1 MKKLKAVV
9 IGAGWSAEGHTKAF
23 QHYGVEVLAIC
34 ARKPDIV
41 QKVASGLGVPEASTD
56 WRKSLLKHKPD
67 IVAVT
72 TPAILRTEVIAL
84 AVELGCHIISEKP
97 LALTAAEAGHI
108 YSLIKDTG
116 LKHAFAATHL
126 YDPSVAYTRELL
138 TQQQIVGKLTAVD
151 IGYSR
156 RIPNNTSSNTVK
168 PWNWMSSLAHG
179 GGALNN
185 GLTHRLGMLE
195 RMTGMKIVSA
205 VGEAKTAIRKA
216 PVVPEI
222 RDFRVWRSREITTE
236 EAAKL
241 EWRVCDA
248 EWDYSA
254 FFKLGSSEPSDTE
267 DSILVTMR
275 THPGVPTRSP
285 KGGWYFYGT
294 HGTLVGRGGHI
305 LSPLTKHVG
314 EASEELSVPQALTDD
329 LPRIGDD
336 IQNKWV
342 ALVRDFLADIEDRP
356 HEPYLTFQDGW
367 RYQIAIDAIRASK
380 GWTQIPN

>member
-9 IGAGWSAEGHTKAF
+9 VGAGWSAEGHTKAF

-34 ARKPDIV
+34 ARKPEVV
-41 QKVASGLGVPEASTD
+41 QKVASRLGVPEASTD
-56 WRKSLLKHKPD
+56 WRESLLKHKPD
-67 IVAVT
+67 IVALT
-72 TPAILRTEVIAL
+72 TPAILRTEVIEL

-97 LALTAAEAGHI
+97 LALTAEEAEHI
-108 YSLIKDTG
+108 YNFIKDTG

-126 YDPSVAYTRELL
+126 YDPSVAYVRELL
-138 TQQQIVGKLTAVD
+138 AQQVIGELTAVD

-156 RIPNNTSSNTVK
+156 RISSNTPSKTVK

-195 RMTGMKIVSA
+195 RMTGMKVVSS

-222 RDFRVWRSREITTE
+222 RDFREWRRREITLE
-236 EAAKL
+236 EASKL

-254 FFKLGSSEPSDTE
+254 FFKLGSLETTDNE
-267 DSILVTMR
+267 NSILVTMR
-275 THPGVPTRSP
+275 THPGVPTHSP
-285 KGGWYFYGT
+285 TGGWYFYGSR
-294 HGTLVGRGGHI
+294 GTLTGRGGHI
-305 LSPLTKHVG
+305 LSPITKHVG
-314 EASEELSVPQALTDD
+314 ETSEELSVPQTLTDA

-356 HEPYLTFQDGW
+356 HDPYLTFQDGW
-367 RYQIAIDAIRASK
+367 RYQIAIDAIRAST
-380 GWTQIPN
+380 GWIQIPS

>member
-1 MKKLKAVV
+1 MKKLKAIVV
-9 IGAGWSAEGHTKAF
+9 GAGWSAEGHTKAF
-23 QHYGVEVLAIC
+23 QHYGVDVLAIC

-56 WRKSLLKHKPD
+56 WRRSLLKHKPD
-67 IVAVT
+67 IVALT
-72 TPAILRTEVIAL
+72 TPAILRTEVIEL

-97 LALTAAEAGHI
+97 LALTAAEAEYI

-116 LKHAFAATHL
+116 LKHGFAATHL
-126 YDPSVAYTRELL
+126 YDPSVAYVQELL
-138 TQQQIVGKLTAVD
+138 TQQHVIGELTAVD

-156 RIPNNTSSNTVK
+156 RIPSDTPSKTVK
-168 PWNWMSSLAHG
+168 PWNWMNSLAHG

-195 RMTGMKIVSA
+195 RMTGMKVVSA

-236 EAAKL
+236 EASKL

-254 FFKLGSSEPSDTE
+254 FFKLRPPGTAVPENG
-267 DSILVTMR
+267 ILATMR
-275 THPGVPTRSP
+275 TNPGVPTHSP
-285 KGGWYFYGT
+285 TGGWYFYGT
-294 HGTLVGRGGHI
+294 QGTLVGRGGHI

-314 EASEELSVPQALTDD
+314 EKTEELPVPQTLTDA

-342 ALVRDFLADIEDRP
+342 ALVRDFLADIENRSHDS
-356 HEPYLTFQDGW
+356 YLTFQDGW
-367 RYQIAIDAIRASK
+367 RYQIGIDAIRAST
-380 GWTQIPN
+380 GWTQIPG